1 MVIEWV
7 PVEKIVNFR
16 CFGISVCKEN
26 GPVFSLY
33 FGHFATEILTISS
46 SADRIKFAHLAL
58 SSIWSIFTD
67 TVCIVSQSPLKSTF
81 DKEVTGLC
89 LKTI

>member
-7 PVEKIVNFR
+7 LVEKIVNFR
-16 CFGISVCKEN
+16 CFGISVYKQN
-26 GPVFSLY
+26 GLY
-33 FGHFATEILTISS
+33 FGHFATEILAISS
-46 SADRIKFAHLAL
+46 SVDRIKFAHLAL
-58 SSIWSIFTD
+58 SSIWSIFRV
-67 TVCIVSQSPLKSTF
+67 TVCIVSQSPLTSTF